1 MKHYFFI
8 LLILLLCNCSNDS
21 YNNSN
26 PNIPNY
32 NFTIDINTD
41 LPTYNNLKFVSNGMY
56 IPNAGARGI
65 IVFNTT
71 GTAYV
76 AYDAACPNQALSA
89 CSTMVVNGITAKCN
103 CDNFEYNL
111 FTGQCPGKEFP
122 MKPYRV
128 ETIGA
133 IIRVYN

>member
-1 MKHYFFI
+1 MKKYLFI
-8 LLILLLCNCSNDS
+8 LLILIFCNCSNDQ

-26 PNIPNY
+26 PYIPNY
-32 NFTIDINTD
+32 SFSININTD
-41 LPTYNNLKFVSNGMY
+41 LPTYNSLKFVSNGMY

-76 AYDAACPNQALSA
+76 AYDAACPNQVLSA
-89 CSTMVVNGITAKCN
+89 CSTMFVNGINAKCN
-103 CDNFEYNL
+103 CDNAEYNL
-111 FTGQCPGKEFP
+111 FTGQSPGKEYP

-128 ETIGA
+128 ETTGP

>member
-1 MKHYFFI
+1 MKNYFFI

>member
-1 MKHYFFI
+1 MKNYFFI

-21 YNNSN
+21 NNNSN